1 MKLAHCLAVR
11 DKVQSAA
18 SILVADDEK
27 NTREALEAILKG
39 EDYHVTAAE
48 DGKKAL
54 SLAKTQHF
62 DLIITDLEMPGMN
75 GLVLLRTLKERGITT
90 TVIVISAYRKSEAY
104 RSVEE
109 EDVHAFIDKPFRKAD
124 ILRIVK
130 RALSESSRQESVSK

>member
-1 MKLAHCLAVR
+1 VIVR
-11 DKVQSAA
+11 DKVESAA

-27 NTREALEAILKG
+27 NTREALDAILRG
-39 EDYHVTAAE
+39 EGYQVTTAE
-48 DGKKAL
+48 DGKRAL
-54 SLAKTQHF
+54 SLAKTQQF

-75 GLVLLRTLKERGITT
+75 GLVLLRTLKEKGVTT

-104 RSVEE
+104 LSVEE

-130 RALSESSRQESVSK
+130 QAITRRSCHKALSK